1 MQLFK
6 ETLTIDFIKHTRITR
21 IISCVLLIL
30 SIGILIIQGLNL
42 TVEFTGGTTLNV
54 SLQKASM
61 PIQDISISTF
71 REDINNDLL
80 PQIEVV
86 EIDNNNDE
94 VFNFLLRTKFIEDES
109 LIIGTLQS
117 KYPTLEVNSIDSF
130 GPKLGAELTTSARN
144 AILLALLLISIY
156 IAIRFDRYYALG
168 SLAALVHDVLLTIGI
183 LSLFNM
189 EIGITIIAALLTIVG
204 YSLNDTIV
212 VYDRIRENIKKSI
225 NQDRPDVVN
234 QSLNETLN
242 RTVVTSI
249 TTLVVVVVLYFY
261 GGSVLRPFSFTLI
274 IGILIGTYSSI
285 FIASPIMLYFEEK
298 YPIPEY
304 KEEEE

>member
-1 MQLFK
+1 MRKNTWQIWSGWLFALPWLIQFVFFIVAPFVASFYLS
-6 ETLTIDFIKHTRITR
+6 LTNYRFRGAPKVIGWDNYVELFTDDPLFWKSVGNTIYYTVIHVPGQIV
-21 IISCVLLIL
+21 IAFLI
-30 SIGILIIQGLNL
+30 
-42 TVEFTGGTTLNV
+42 
-54 SLQKASM
+54 
-61 PIQDISISTF
+61 
-71 REDINNDLL
+71 
-80 PQIEVV
+80 
-86 EIDNNNDE
+86 
-94 VFNFLLRTKFIEDES
+94 
-109 LIIGTLQS
+109 
-117 KYPTLEVNSIDSF
+117 
-130 GPKLGAELTTSARN
+130 
-144 AILLALLLISIY
+144 ALLLISLY

-183 LSLFNM
+183 LSLFNI

-212 VYDRIRENIKKSI
+212 VYDRIRENIKKLM
-225 NQDRPDVVN
+225 NHDRPDVVN

-242 RTVVTSI
+242 RTIVTSI

-261 GGSVLRPFSFTLI
+261 GGAVLRPFSFTLI